1 MNEEVAKTFNEIL
14 KFNPYHDSKGR
25 FTTGGSAASFTI
37 RTKDP
42 SKQHMA
48 DMAVARE
55 KERAGSTTARPR
67 LKPAPREETPRVK
80 SIRKVENKIKNQN
93 FESASVIDD
102 DGNELYFKDGGF
114 SEVRFSRLE
123 CMQMANNTMIHN
135 HPRCSMFSAEDLAC
149 MVGNQLYET
158 RIVNRDGTVYSM
170 KRADGGY
177 STQKATEFVHKY
189 QKEYTRGT
197 MHAQR
202 DLDSR
207 GFQDKIWKGEISQ
220 AEANIEFG
228 RASAKYMADW
238 TAKTAPDY
246 GLTFTVETVGVAKS
260 MDDDVMKAKAAAE
273 SKDDYLILDR
283 DTNDL
288 EDRAFNE
295 WLERAK
301 KSGNKAAKSFSDVL
315 TERSK

>member
-1 MNEEVAKTFNEIL
+1 MHEVIAKTFNEIL

-48 DMAVARE
+48 DMAIARE
-55 KERAGSTTARPR
+55 KERAGSTPATKPR
-67 LKPAPREETPRVK
+67 LKPAPREEVPRVK
-80 SIRKVENKIKNQN
+80 TIHMVENKIKDQN
-93 FESASVIDD
+93 FESAAVIDD
-102 DGNELYFKDGGF
+102 DGNQLYFKDGGF

-135 HPRCSMFSAEDLAC
+135 HPRCSMFSAEDLGC

-177 STQKATEFVHKY
+177 STEKATEFVHKY
-189 QKEYTRGT
+189 QKEYVRGT

-207 GFQDKIWKGEISQ
+207 GFQDKIWKGEVSQ

-228 RASAKYMADW
+228 RSSAQYMADW
-238 TAKTAPDY
+238 TAKTAPQY
-246 GLTFTVETVGVAKS
+246 GLSFSVEHVKLVKS
-260 MDDDVMKAKAAAE
+260 FVRADVMKADNQD
-273 SKDDYLILDR
+273 DDYLILDR
-283 DTNDL
+283 ETNDL
-288 EDRAFNE
+288 EDKAFKE
-295 WLERAK
+295 WLDKAK
-301 KSGNKAAKSFSDVL
+301 KSGNKAKTFSDVL
-315 TERSK
+315 TGRSE

>member
-1 MNEEVAKTFNEIL
+1 MHEVVAKTFNEIL

-55 KERAGSTTARPR
+55 KERAGSATANQR
-67 LKPAPREETPRVK
+67 LKPVRPREETPRVK
-80 SIRKVENKIKNQN
+80 SIRKVENKIKDQN
-93 FESASVIDD
+93 FESAAVIDD
-102 DGNELYFKDGGF
+102 DGNQLYFKDGGH
-114 SEVRFSRLE
+114 SEVSFSRLE

-135 HPRCSMFSAEDLAC
+135 HPRCSMFSAEDLGC

-158 RIVNRDGTVYSM
+158 RIVNRDGTVYSI
-170 KRADGGY
+170 KRAAGGY
-177 STQKATEFVHKY
+177 STEKATEFVHKY
-189 QKEYTRGT
+189 QKEYVRGT

-228 RASAKYMADW
+228 RSSAKYMAEW

-246 GLTFTVETVGVAKS
+246 GLTFTIETAGVAKS
-260 MDDDVMKAKAAAE
+260 FVRADVMKADNNQD
-273 SKDDYLILDR
+273 DDYLILDR
-283 DTNDL
+283 ETNDL
-288 EDRAFNE
+288 EDKAFKE
-295 WLERAK
+295 WLDKAK
-301 KSGNKAAKSFSDVL
+301 KSGNTAKSFSDVL
-315 TERSK
+315 TERSE